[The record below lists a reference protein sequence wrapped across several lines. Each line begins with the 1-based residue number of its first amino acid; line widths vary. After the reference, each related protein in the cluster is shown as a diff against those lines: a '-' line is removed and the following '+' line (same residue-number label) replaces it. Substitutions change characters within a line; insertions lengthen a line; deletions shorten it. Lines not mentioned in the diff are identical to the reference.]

1 MLALESVFA
10 GYGETVVIES
20 VDFALAP
27 GESLSIIGRNG
38 VGKSSL
44 LATIMGHTTLRGGAI
59 RLAGEDIAGW
69 PTARRNRAGIGYVP
83 QEREVFPSLSVTENL
98 DVAARAGEWSRERVF
113 ELFPRLAAR
122 RTSRGR
128 QLSGGEQQM
137 LAIGRALMGNPKV
150 LLMDE
155 PSEGLAPVIVE
166 ELERVITRLRDESGL
181 AILLVE
187 QHIAVRAP
195 LLAAHPG
202 ARPRPHRL
210 RGPERGPRRRGRP
223 ARPHGPRL
231 NGGEQR
237 SRVMPGKG
245 ARTARISQIRDR
257 LAPGCRGRRPAD
269 GPAPGGPEISPAFV
283 ARASR
288 RKLARFPGQD
298 REGSQTLENAYPV
311 CNDAASPTLESMT

>member
-1 MLALESVFA
+1 MPAPDPGTTTATPPANATAGRTGAKAGASESGSGSMLALEGVFA
-10 GYGETVVIES
+10 GYGETVVLES

-27 GESLSIIGRNG
+27 GESLSVIGRNG

-44 LATIMGHTTLRGGAI
+44 LATIMGHTTLREGAI

-137 LAIGRALMGNPKV
+137 LAIGRALMGNPRV

-187 QHIAVRAP
+187 QHIAFALRFS
-195 LLAAHPG
+195 
-202 ARPRPHRL
+202 PRTL
-210 RGPERGPRRRGRP
+210 VLDRGRIVF
-223 ARPHGPRL
+223 AGP
-231 NGGEQR
+231 
-237 SRVMPGKG
+237 S
-245 ARTARISQIRDR
+245 AT
-257 LAPGCRGRRPAD
+257 LADEAVLHAHMG
-269 GPAPGGPEISPAFV
+269 
-283 ARASR
+283 
-288 RKLARFPGQD
+288 LA
-298 REGSQTLENAYPV
+298 
-311 CNDAASPTLESMT
+311 

>member
-1 MLALESVFA
+1 MPMPAIDPGAATATPPANATANRTGAKSGASASEAGPMLALESVFA
-10 GYGETVVIES
+10 GYGETVVLEN

-27 GESLSIIGRNG
+27 GESLSVIGRNG

-122 RTSRGR
+122 RGSRGR

-187 QHIAVRAP
+187 QHIRFALRFS
-195 LLAAHPG
+195 
-202 ARPRPHRL
+202 PRTL
-210 RGPERGPRRRGRP
+210 VLDRGRIVF
-223 ARPHGPRL
+223 AG
-231 NGGEQR
+231 
-237 SRVMPGKG
+237 SS
-245 ARTARISQIRDR
+245 AT
-257 LAPGCRGRRPAD
+257 LADEAVLHAHMG
-269 GPAPGGPEISPAFV
+269 
-283 ARASR
+283 
-288 RKLARFPGQD
+288 LA
-298 REGSQTLENAYPV
+298 
-311 CNDAASPTLESMT
+311 

>member
-1 MLALESVFA
+1 MPMPDPGSATTARSRPGATTGAGPMLALESVFA

-27 GESLSIIGRNG
+27 GESLSVIGRNG

-59 RLAGEDIAGW
+59 RLAGDDIARW
-69 PTARRNRAGIGYVP
+69 PTARRNRAGLGYVP

-187 QHIAVRAP
+187 QHIRFALRFS
-195 LLAAHPG
+195 
-202 ARPRPHRL
+202 PRTL
-210 RGPERGPRRRGRP
+210 VLDRGRIVF
-223 ARPHGPRL
+223 AGP
-231 NGGEQR
+231 
-237 SRVMPGKG
+237 S
-245 ARTARISQIRDR
+245 AT
-257 LAPGCRGRRPAD
+257 LADEAVLHAHMG
-269 GPAPGGPEISPAFV
+269 
-283 ARASR
+283 
-288 RKLARFPGQD
+288 LA
-298 REGSQTLENAYPV
+298 
-311 CNDAASPTLESMT
+311 

>member
-1 MLALESVFA
+1 MPMLDPAAATATPPANATATTEAAGSGYGSGSMLALESVFA

-20 VDFALAP
+20 VGFALAP
-27 GESLSIIGRNG
+27 GESLSVIGRNG

-187 QHIAVRAP
+187 QHIRFALRFS
-195 LLAAHPG
+195 
-202 ARPRPHRL
+202 PRTL
-210 RGPERGPRRRGRP
+210 VLDRGRVVF
-223 ARPHGPRL
+223 AGP
-231 NGGEQR
+231 
-237 SRVMPGKG
+237 S
-245 ARTARISQIRDR
+245 AT
-257 LAPGCRGRRPAD
+257 LADEAVLHAHMG
-269 GPAPGGPEISPAFV
+269 
-283 ARASR
+283 
-288 RKLARFPGQD
+288 LA
-298 REGSQTLENAYPV
+298 
-311 CNDAASPTLESMT
+311 

>member
-1 MLALESVFA
+1 MPDPGAAARGSGKRTAAVAGNEPLLALEGVFA

-20 VDFALAP
+20 VGFTVAP
-27 GESLSIIGRNG
+27 GESLSVIGRNG

-44 LATIMGHTTLRGGAI
+44 LATVMGHTTLRGGAI

-69 PTARRNRAGIGYVP
+69 PTARRNRAGLGYVP

-98 DVAARAGEWSRERVF
+98 DVAARAGEWNRERVF

-166 ELERVITRLRDESGL
+166 ELERVITRLRNESGL

-187 QHIAVRAP
+187 QHIRFALRFS
-195 LLAAHPG
+195 
-202 ARPRPHRL
+202 PRTL
-210 RGPERGPRRRGRP
+210 VLDRGRIVFE
-223 ARPHGPRL
+223 GP
-231 NGGEQR
+231 
-237 SRVMPGKG
+237 S
-245 ARTARISQIRDR
+245 AT
-257 LAPGCRGRRPAD
+257 LAD
-269 GPAPGGPEISPAFV
+269 ET
-283 ARASR
+283 
-288 RKLARFPGQD
+288 
-298 REGSQTLENAYPV
+298 TLHAHMGLV
-311 CNDAASPTLESMT
+311 